1 MRRENFDHGFGAL
14 AWKKAKDEALIIL
27 RQRAKRCDLITYS
40 ELASKISAVQMEPHD
55 PRLAHFLGELSADEH
70 EGGRPLITAL
80 VVHKHDLQPGKGFFD
95 LSRSLGYSFLDEIE
109 FWSEQLD
116 RLRAQWK

>member
-1 MRRENFDHGFGAL
+1 M
-14 AWKKAKDEALIIL
+14 AWRKAKDKALTIL
-27 RQRAKRCDLITYS
+27 RQRAKRSDPITYS

-55 PRLAHFLGELSADEH
+55 PRLAHFLGEISTDEH

-95 LSRSLGYSFLDEIE
+95 FH
-109 FWSEQLD
+109 D
-116 RLRAQWK
+116 RLDIPLLMRSNSGVNSSTGCAHNGSEVVT